1 MSDLT
6 FVKFQETNSIRCV
19 KGFKSGIDDWNP
31 MEWACALAGEVGEL
45 CNLLKKRYGREDASI
60 TEGEIADEIAD
71 VFIYLDLL
79 ATRLRMDMETVV
91 KTKFNKTSKKV
102 GVPEI
107 TV

>member
-1 MSDLT
+1 MSELT
-6 FVKFQETNSIRCV
+6 FVKFQEVNSIRCV
-19 KGFKSGIDDWNP
+19 KGFKSTIDEWNP
-31 MEWACALAGEVGEL
+31 MEWACALSGEVGEL
-45 CNLLKKRYGREDASI
+45 CNLLKKRYGR
-60 TEGEIADEIAD
+60 GEKIPMEQIADEVAD

-79 ATRLRMDMETVV
+79 ATHLRLDMETVI